1 MKFTSPNQMNQKTFR
16 IIKKQ
21 GIHHKQLDGYQHA
34 LFYRGLNVVLSILGA
49 CNLGLKKCIQM
60 CGRKI

>member
-1 MKFTSPNQMNQKTFR
+1 MNQKTFR

-34 LFYRGLNVVLSILGA
+34 LFYRALNVVLLILGA
-49 CNLGLKKCIQM
+49 CNLAIPIKEMCRDVWKKNM
-60 CGRKI
+60 NS